1 MTGKITTSV
10 NRKKVWY
17 AFIIMAVI
25 VVCAVIIALP
35 QKLPT
40 NWPLASFFNKF
51 DIHLG
56 LDLQGGAHLVYEADV
71 SQVSAL
77 DPREAVEGAR
87 DVIERRVNA
96 FGVSEPVVQTS
107 TYGGSHRVIVELAG
121 IQDVNQ
127 AIKMIGETPLL
138 EFKEQ
143 APNAA
148 TSTVSSDDKA
158 IQEKALQVLA
168 RAVKGDDFAKLTQ
181 EFSDDTG
188 SAAQGGDVGYAS
200 AETNFVPE
208 YKNAILDPNVKVGQ
222 VLTQLVKTQFGYH
235 IIKITDIKIENN
247 QRQVRSSHILFKTA
261 TEPTENWLNTNLTG
275 KNLKRSYVEFD
286 QTTGQPNVAL
296 SFDDDGKKIF
306 AELTQRNIGK
316 PIAIF
321 LDGTAISVPTV
332 QTVITEGRAVITGNF
347 TLREA
352 KLLAQRLNAGA
363 LPVPIKL
370 VSQQTIGPTL
380 GKVSVERSLLAGFLG
395 LLSVALFMI
404 IYYRLPG
411 LLAVVALLTYTAI
424 SIAIFEIWPVTLT
437 LAGIAG
443 FILSIGMAVDANV
456 LIFERLREEIR
467 AGKAW
472 GQAVEDSFHRA
483 WLAIRDSN
491 ISSLITCIILAWFS
505 SGIVKGFAI
514 TLAIGIG
521 ISMFTAITFTR
532 TILRLTLGGR
542 TQIKRWLIGW

>member
-1 MTGKITTSV
+1 MTGKITASV

-35 QKLPT
+35 QKLPAT
-40 NWPLASFFNKF
+40 WPLASFFNRF

-71 SQVSAL
+71 NQVASIE
-77 DPREAVEGAR
+77 PREAVEGAR

-107 TYGGSHRVIVELAG
+107 TYGGSYRVIVELAG
-121 IQDVNQ
+121 VQDVNQ

-138 EFKEQ
+138 EFKEP
-143 APNAA
+143 APN
-148 TSTVSSDDKA
+148 TSTSTIDDKT

-168 RAVKGDDFAKLTQ
+168 RAVKSEDFTKLAK
-181 EFSDDTG
+181 EFSEDTV

-200 AETNFVPE
+200 AATEFVPE
-208 YKNAILDPNVKVGQ
+208 YKNAILDPQVKIGQ
-222 VLTQLVKTQFGYH
+222 VLSQLIKTQFGYH
-235 IIKITDIKIENN
+235 IIKITDIKTEND
-247 QRQVRSSHILFKTA
+247 QRQVRSSHILFKVV
-261 TEPTENWLNTNLTG
+261 TEPTQNWLNTNLTG

-296 SFDDDGKKIF
+296 SFDDEGKKIF
-306 AELTQRNIGK
+306 AELTQRNISK

-321 LDGTAISVPTV
+321 LDGSPISVPTV
-332 QTVITEGRAVITGNF
+332 QSVITEGRAVITGNF
-347 TLREA
+347 TLRES

-395 LLSVALFMI
+395 LLAVALFMI
-404 IYYRLPG
+404 IYYRLLG
-411 LLAVVALLTYTAI
+411 LLAVVALLIYIAI

-443 FILSIGMAVDANV
+443 FILSIGMAIDANV

-491 ISSLITCIILAWFS
+491 ISSLMTCIILAWFS
-505 SGIVKGFAI
+505 TGIVKGFAI

-521 ISMFTAITFTR
+521 ISMFTAIIFTR